1 MDLQEARREI
11 SLALVNQELLMVIGD
26 CSVEYRGRAAS
37 RLPRGKRLCLIKG
50 DHSFG
55 IHQNRKLRP
64 VNYMM
69 GAAIAS
75 EIREGSLLLSARKA
89 KPKEE
94 IKAHF
99 YSVDGVHRY
108 ALDDPS
114 DLVLVGSEREL
125 SGELMKDLSFLEEG
139 LRPVKAEVPL
149 RKGTVDILGEDAQG
163 RLVVIEVKRRKAEFD
178 AVTQLERYM
187 RQVEKMK
194 GRQTRGI
201 LVAPDIG
208 KAALEL
214 LEQYG
219 LEYYRFDFDVDQ
231 PKARIKG
238 VTKKQPT
245 LREYLSHSK

>member
-11 SLALVNQELLMVIGD
+11 SLALINQELLMVIGD
-26 CSVEYRGRAAS
+26 CSVEYKGRAAS
-37 RLPRGKRLCLIKG
+37 KLPKGKRLCLIKG
-50 DHSFG
+50 DRSFG
-55 IHQNRKLRP
+55 IHQNRKLQP

-69 GAAIAS
+69 GAAIAA
-75 EIREGSLLLSARKA
+75 EVKEGALLLSAKKT

-94 IKAHF
+94 IRAHF
-99 YSVDGVHRY
+99 YTVEGLHRY
-108 ALDDPS
+108 ALNDPS
-114 DLVLVGSEREL
+114 DLMLVGSEREL
-125 SGELMKDLSFLEEG
+125 SAQLMNDLSFLEEG

-163 RLVVIEVKRRKAEFD
+163 RLVVIEVKRRKAEFA

-187 RQVEKMK
+187 RQVGKMK

-219 LEYYRFDFDVDQ
+219 LEYYKFDFDVNQ
-231 PKARIKG
+231 PRAQIRG
-238 VTKKQPT
+238 VQKKQPT

>member
-26 CSVEYRGRAAS
+26 CSVEYNGRAAS

-114 DLVLVGSEREL
+114 DLVLVGS
-125 SGELMKDLSFLEEG
+125 LSFLEEG